1 MTSRAEPDP
10 TRHKARDD
18 NPDLAASGARPDGR
32 EPPPDVPIED
42 HGAIGDLHT
51 VALVSRAGS
60 IDWLCWSRFDSPSVF
75 GRLLDPDGG
84 HWWIAPE
91 SAPPDCSDQIYLA
104 GTNVLV
110 TRFHLEE
117 ALVEVEDLMVIG
129 DDATAVAPDERQL
142 VRTIRCHRG
151 RTTIVVDVAP
161 RPDYGRA
168 EPMLDTDEAGRL
180 RIDATDGRLSITADR
195 DVCWE
200 ASAERA
206 VATFDVAEGDVVRFV
221 LADDGSG
228 VLGDRLPERTI
239 AAWQAWTARSNYAGR
254 WREVVE
260 RSALALKLL
269 THGPTGGVVA
279 AATTS
284 LPEVA
289 GGQRNWDYRYVW
301 IRDAAFTMYAFLRL
315 GHVDEARAFTG
326 WLVARLAECRPSDR
340 DAPLSPLYD
349 LDGSTDLPEIELDHW
364 KGYADSRP
372 VRIGNAAADQKQLD
386 IYGEIIDSLYLT
398 DKHDDGLSLAAWDT
412 IVRLVDW
419 VIDHWAEPDEGIWEP
434 RSGRQRYTSSLLM
447 SWVAVERAMRMA
459 IQRGR
464 PAPLEQWRAA
474 RDEMHSTLVERAWND
489 ELGAYTQTLDGDTL
503 DAAILLA
510 PLVKFLPAGDPTW
523 RSTLDAIDDRLAHG
537 PFVDRYD
544 PTATPDGDGLTG
556 IEGSF
561 TICSFWFVEAL
572 ARAGDVGAAQLRFE
586 RLLSYAGPLGLFAEQ
601 IGSDGRQLGNFPQAF
616 SHLALISAAFELDE
630 DLRP

>member
-1 MTSRAEPDP
+1 MTLRHDTQPVHASEPEHLRDADRAD
-10 TRHKARDD
+10 R
-18 NPDLAASGARPDGR
+18 
-32 EPPPDVPIED
+32 PPPRTVPIED

-51 VALVSRAGS
+51 IGLVAHTGS
-60 IDWLCWSRFDSPSVF
+60 IDWLCWSRFDAPSIF

-84 HWWIAPE
+84 HWRIAPE
-91 SAPPDCSDQIYLA
+91 SATPDCSDQIYVT

-110 TRFHLEE
+110 TRFHLDE

-142 VRTIRCHRG
+142 VRTVRCHRG
-151 RTTIVVDVAP
+151 RTTMAVEMAP

-168 EPMLDTDEAGRL
+168 EPQLDHGPEGGLALDAGPDGKLSVSAQPGVRWNVTPD
-180 RIDATDGRLSITADR
+180 RATAQFEL
-195 DVCWE
+195 
-200 ASAERA
+200 
-206 VATFDVAEGDVVRFV
+206 AEGDEYRFV
-221 LADDGSG
+221 LAANGNG
-228 VLGDRLPERTI
+228 ELGDRLPERTI
-239 AAWQAWTARSNYAGR
+239 RAWQAWTARSTYAGR
-254 WREVVE
+254 WREDVE

-269 THGPTGGVVA
+269 THGPTGGVIA

-284 LPEVA
+284 LPEVV
-289 GGQRNWDYRYVW
+289 GGARNWDYRYVW

-315 GHVDEARAFTG
+315 GHIHEARAFTG
-326 WLVARLAECRPSDR
+326 WLLARLGECRPEEQ

-349 LDGSTDLPEIELDHW
+349 LDGSTELPEVELDHW

-372 VRIGNAAADQKQLD
+372 VRVGNAAANQKQLD

-412 IVRLVDW
+412 IVHLVDW
-419 VIDHWAEPDEGIWEP
+419 VIDHWDEPDEGIWEP

-459 IQRGR
+459 IHRGR
-464 PAPLEQWRAA
+464 PAPLEHWRAA
-474 RDEMHSTLVERAWND
+474 RDEMHATLVERGWNE
-489 ELGAYTQTLDGDTL
+489 ELGAFTQTLDGDTL

-510 PLVKFLPAGDPTW
+510 PLVKFVPASDPTW
-523 RSTLDAIDDRLAHG
+523 RSTLDAIDDQLAHG

-544 PTATPDGDGLTG
+544 PTVTSDGDGLPG
-556 IEGSF
+556 DEGSF

-572 ARAGDVGAAQLRFE
+572 ARSGDVNAAHLRFE

-601 IGSDGRQLGNFPQAF
+601 ISADGRQLGNFPQAF
-616 SHLALISAAFELDE
+616 THLALISAAFQLDE
-630 DLRP
+630 DLR